1 MDPSAVN
8 AHRVALITGGGSGIG
23 AATAATLTATGW
35 RVVICGRRAD
45 ALDKVAS
52 QTGAHPVVA
61 DTSDT
66 AAINQLVDETVR
78 RFGRLD
84 GLVLN
89 AGIVR
94 PGAAGDLSDADWQAQ
109 LDTNLTGPF
118 ALIRAGLPH
127 LMKHSGTIV
136 GLASVSALRASGGT
150 IGYNATKAG
159 LSMLVQSVAVDYGP
173 AGVRANVVCPGWTRT
188 EMADEEMGELGRER
202 GLSVDEAY
210 GLATALVPTPRPAG
224 PDEIAATISWLLSP
238 ASSYINGAVIPVD
251 GGLTAV
257 DVGGLCFNP
266 RVEIAPNLPRAATI

>member
-23 AATAATLTATGW
+23 AATAATLTANGW

-45 ALDKVAS
+45 ALNKVAD

-61 DTSDT
+61 DASDT
-66 AAINQLVDETVR
+66 TAINQLVDETVR
-78 RFGRLD
+78 LFGRLD

-94 PGAAGDLSDADWQAQ
+94 PGAVGELSDTDWQAQ

-118 ALIRAGLPH
+118 ALIRAALPH
-127 LMKHSGTIV
+127 LIKHAGAIV
-136 GLASVSALRASGGT
+136 GLASVSALRASGST
-150 IGYNATKAG
+150 VGYNATKAG

-202 GLSVDEAY
+202 GLSVEEAY
-210 GLATALVPTPRPAG
+210 ELATALVPTPRPAG
-224 PDEIAATISWLLSP
+224 PEEVSSVISWLLSP

-266 RVEIAPNLPRAATI
+266 RVEIARSLPHTATS